1 LRMSTVS
8 FSSWDGKI
16 ADYRKGK
23 PSKAVDVKFPEKLDG
38 RSFSAAMGW
47 NGIVARDAGADIPS
61 LTMAYLR
68 EARKLSC
75 GECTV
80 CMIGIDKVSDTIKAM
95 AAGKASGDSLAE
107 IEDIARGVAA
117 NAKCGFGRTAALTP
131 VLDAVRYF
139 KDDFIALAAGKRKL
153 ADIKYSS
160 AVTAPC
166 MEACPA
172 TLDIPGYIELIRNNK
187 FLESLNLIRER
198 CILPGVIG
206 RACTHP
212 CEEACVRND
221 IDKTVAIRLLKRAAA
236 DAVLAKGEGALAF
249 PAKEKQEKVAVVGAG
264 PAGLAAA
271 YHLRRMGYK
280 VTVFEA
286 LPKAGGMAAVGIP
299 DYRLP
304 KDILNGEI
312 GLIENMGVEI
322 KLNSRISKLDWEDL
336 KARGYRALFLAVGAH
351 VGSRIG
357 CGGED
362 SGHADFIQGAVFL
375 RNFALGKK
383 ISAREKVV
391 IIGGGNV
398 ALDCARSCVR
408 LGFKEV
414 EILYRRSR
422 AEMPASKEEIKEAE
436 EEGVKFTY
444 LRAPKNVLFKG
455 GKVAEIECIKMKLGA
470 PDESGRKRPIAIPG
484 SEYSIKTDMVIAA
497 TGQTPDIDFL
507 KNYWFELTGWGTIQ
521 VDPAGFATNVPGVF
535 AGGDCVSG
543 PATLIE
549 ALDAGNK
556 AARSIDAFIRG
567 KSIRK
572 DTAFEGI
579 EAAKQRDPGFIAKT
593 DAEKVNFLPVGDR
606 IRNFSEVES
615 GFTAKQAMKEAQR
628 CLRCYRLMVWE

>member
-1 LRMSTVS
+1 MNTVL
-8 FSSWDGKI
+8 FSSWDGRI
-16 ADYRKGK
+16 ADHRKGK

-38 RSFSAAMGW
+38 RTFSAVMGW

-61 LTMAYLR
+61 LAMAYLR

-75 GECTV
+75 GECSV
-80 CMIGIDKVSDTIKAM
+80 CMIGIDKVTDIVNAM
-95 AAGKASGDSLAE
+95 AAGKVSGESLAE
-107 IEDIARGVAA
+107 IEEIARGVAA
-117 NAKCGFGRTAALTP
+117 NGKCNFGRASALTP
-131 VLDAVRYF
+131 VLDAVRYY
-139 KDDFIALAAGKRKL
+139 KDDFIALAGGKKKL
-153 ADIKYSS
+153 ADKNYST

-212 CEEACVRND
+212 CEGACVRKD
-221 IDKTVAIRLLKRAAA
+221 MDETLAIRLLKRAAA
-236 DAVLAKGEGALAF
+236 DDVLAKGDGA
-249 PAKEKQEKVAVVGAG
+249 PAGPARDKKEKVAVVGAG

-271 YHLRRMGYK
+271 YHLRRLGYQ

-286 LPKAGGMAAVGIP
+286 LPKAGGMASVGIP

-312 GLIENMGVEI
+312 GLIERMGVEI
-322 KLNSRISKLDWEDL
+322 RLNSRISRLDWEAM
-336 KARGYRALFLAVGAH
+336 KAQGYKALFLAVGAH
-351 VGSRIG
+351 VGARIG

-362 SGHADFIQGAVFL
+362 AGHKDFIQGAVFL
-375 RNFALGKK
+375 RNLALGRK
-383 ISAREKVV
+383 IVPREKVV

-422 AEMPASKEEIKEAE
+422 AEMPASKEEIREAE

-470 PDESGRKRPIAIPG
+470 PDASGRKRPIAIPG
-484 SEYSIKTDMVIAA
+484 SEYVMKTDMVIAA
-497 TGQTPDIDFL
+497 TGQTPDLDFL

-521 VDPAGFATNVPGVF
+521 VDPAGFGTNVPAVF

-543 PATLIE
+543 PATLIK

-556 AARSIDAFIRG
+556 VARSIDGYLQG
-567 KSIRK
+567 KSIKK
-572 DTAFEGI
+572 DSAFEGI
-579 EAAKQRDPGFIAKT
+579 DTGKQRDPGFISKT
-593 DAEKVNFLPVGDR
+593 AAGKATFQAVSDRVKNFT
-606 IRNFSEVES
+606 EVEN
-615 GFTAKQAMKEAQR
+615 GFTAKEAMKEAQR

>member
-1 LRMSTVS
+1 MNTVS

-16 ADYRKGK
+16 ADHRKGK

-38 RSFSAAMGW
+38 RKFSAVMGW

-61 LTMAYLR
+61 LTMAYLK

-75 GECTV
+75 GECSV
-80 CMIGIDKVSDTIKAM
+80 CMIGIDKVTDIMKAM
-95 AAGKASGDSLAE
+95 AAGKGSGESLAE
-107 IEDIARGVAA
+107 IEEIARGVAA
-117 NAKCGFGRTAALTP
+117 NSKCNFGRSSALVP
-131 VLDAVRYF
+131 VLDALRYF
-139 KDDFIALAAGKRKL
+139 KEDFIALASGKKKL
-153 ADIKYSS
+153 ADKKYST

-187 FLESLNLIRER
+187 FTDSINLIRER
-198 CILPGVIG
+198 CIFPGVIG

-212 CEEACVRND
+212 CEKACVRNNMD
-221 IDKTVAIRLLKRAAA
+221 ETLAIRLLKRAAA
-236 DAVLAKGEGALAF
+236 DVVLAKGDGALAG
-249 PAKEKQEKVAVVGAG
+249 PALEKKEKVAVVGSG

-271 YHLRRMGYK
+271 CHLRRMGYR

-286 LPKAGGMAAVGIP
+286 LPKAGGMASVGIP

-304 KDILNGEI
+304 KDILNGEV
-312 GLIENMGVEI
+312 GLIEKMGVEI
-322 KLNSRISKLDWEDL
+322 RLNSKIRRLDWETM
-336 KARGYRALFLAVGAH
+336 KAQGYKALFLAVGAH

-362 SGHADFIQGAVFL
+362 AGNADFIQGAVFL
-375 RNFALGKK
+375 RNLALGKK
-383 ISAREKVV
+383 IAPKENVV

-398 ALDCARSCVR
+398 ALDCARSCLR

-444 LRAPKNVLFKG
+444 LRAPKNVLIKS

-470 PDESGRKRPIAIPG
+470 PDASGRKRPIAIPG
-484 SEYSIKTDMVIAA
+484 SEYVLKTDMVIAA
-497 TGQTPDIDFL
+497 TGQTPDLDFL

-521 VDPAGFATNVPGVF
+521 VNPVGYGTNVPGVF

-549 ALDAGNK
+549 ALNAGNNV
-556 AARSIDAFIRG
+556 ARSIDCYIQG
-567 KSIRK
+567 KNFKK
-572 DTAFEGI
+572 DSGFEGI
-579 EAAKQRDPGFIAKT
+579 DTGKQRDPGFVSKAA
-593 DAEKVNFLPVGDR
+593 AEKAKFLAVSDR
-606 IRNFSEVES
+606 VRNFAEVES
-615 GFTAKQAMKEAQR
+615 GFTAKEAMKEAQR